1 MKKILILIAVLLL
14 YGCTKTKQEVTYT
27 QISQAEAKRIM
38 EEETGYLIV
47 DVRTEEEYAQGH
59 IPGAVNIPN
68 ESITDTKPEQLPDQ
82 KQKLLVYCRSGN
94 RSKQASEKLAALGYT
109 GVYEFGGINTWDG
122 EIEK

>member
-1 MKKILILIAVLLL
+1 MKKILILAVVLLL
-14 YGCTKTKQEVTYT
+14 CGCAGAKQKTGYIQITQE
-27 QISQAEAKRIM
+27 EARRIM

-47 DVRTEEEYAQGH
+47 DVRTPEEYAEGH

-68 ESITDTKPEQLPDQ
+68 ESIGSTNLSQLPDQ

-94 RSKQASEKLAALGYT
+94 RSKQAAEKLAALGYLN
-109 GVYEFGGINTWDG
+109 VYEFGGINTWNG

>member
-14 YGCTKTKQEVTYT
+14 YGCTKTKREITYT

-47 DVRTEEEYAQGH
+47 DVRTEEEYAEGH
-59 IPGAVNIPN
+59 IPGAINIPT

-94 RSKQASEKLAALGYT
+94 RSRQASEKLAALGYSN
-109 GVYEFGGINTWDG
+109 VYEFGGINTWDG

>member
-94 RSKQASEKLAALGYT
+94 RSRQASEKLAALGYSN
-109 GVYEFGGINTWDG
+109 VYEFGGINTWDG